1 MTRSRPSR
9 PSAAAV
15 AAGLLF
21 AASSG
26 PALADP
32 SLPPPPAMPLP
43 KGDFVVDLGLAAK
56 LMPRYP
62 GADETALRAR
72 PLFGL
77 ERLTLPLVGV
87 IADGPAEG
95 AFLYPA
101 IQVEGERKTSDHAEL
116 AGMRDVDWALGL
128 GLGAGVNRGSWRAF
142 AEVRAGVKGYNGL
155 TARAGADLMWAP
167 SPRTV
172 AAIGPRI
179 DLAGRDYARTWFGVT
194 PAEAAASGGGLAA
207 YAPGGGVASVGLAAS
222 WGRAISDR
230 AMLQVQAGW
239 DRRLGDIGKS
249 PLVRR
254 GDRNAA
260 FLATG
265 VTWRFGLGGT

>member
-1 MTRSRPSR
+1 MSRSTKIFP
-9 PSAAAV
+9 AASGALAALV
-15 AAGLLF
+15 LAAG
-21 AASSG
+21 AA

-32 SLPPPPAMPLP
+32 SLPPPASMPLP
-43 KGDFVVDLGLAAK
+43 PGDLVVDLGLAGR

-62 GADETALRAR
+62 GSEDMALRAR

-77 ERLTLPLVGV
+77 ERLRLPGVGV
-87 IADGPAEG
+87 VGEGPAEG
-95 AFLYPA
+95 VFVYPSVR
-101 IQVEGERKTSDHAEL
+101 VEGERKTSDHPEL